1 MACGDKCAL
10 IFTKTTRLADSGT
23 QIELP
28 TKKNGFSDAWVNL
41 PLMLVGNFASGS
53 YVNSYRYRINII
65 VYAKINFILI
75 GLDLLSDLSLRSE
88 CLVKMPFVT

>member
-53 YVNSYRYRINII
+53 GENQI
-65 VYAKINFILI
+65 
-75 GLDLLSDLSLRSE
+75 
-88 CLVKMPFVT
+88 

>member
-53 YVNSYRYRINII
+53 RYLINQRLTQLEKYTALVNFS
-65 VYAKINFILI
+65 
-75 GLDLLSDLSLRSE
+75 
-88 CLVKMPFVT
+88 